1 MQRFKEVYHEI
12 LIGDYIEVSHVYG
25 GDVFSGYV
33 YRMSIGGLGL
43 QLSIINFEDSYI
55 KTFCGIIHKES
66 EDKVSLRF
74 LNINLIKRN
83 ILWSSKY
90 ICYNLCKDLKEF
102 PDACSVCPINKTVD
116 CYFLCDTVITKNT
129 TGYINKISF
138 LDMSMETEGFESKNY
153 EIVSSYL
160 VKYFSEFQLDSDKD
174 FSIKDI
180 IDIFENPQH
189 YKENIISKIYYYT
202 SSLPSFSYTYV
213 DLRFYNPISQATFG
227 IPKKQYPCSICIY
240 NLNCSNNC
248 NLKTL
253 KMI

>member
-1 MQRFKEVYHEI
+1 MLQQYKEVYHEI
-12 LIGDYIEVSHVYG
+12 LIGDYIVVSHIFS
-25 GDVFSGYV
+25 GDEYSGYV
-33 YRMSIGGLGL
+33 YRMSIGSLGL
-43 QLSIINFEDSYI
+43 QLSIINFENRYI
-55 KTFCGIIHKES
+55 KTFVGIIHEES

-74 LNINLIKRN
+74 LNINFIKRN
-83 ILWSSKY
+83 IHWSSKY
-90 ICYNLCKDLKEF
+90 ICYNLCNDLKEF
-102 PDACSVCPINKTVD
+102 PDACSVCPISRAVD
-116 CYFLCDTVITKNT
+116 CYFLCDTVTTKDA
-129 TGYINKISF
+129 TGYINKISL
-138 LDMSMETEGFESKNY
+138 LDMSMETEGSESKNY

-160 VKYFSEFQLDSDKD
+160 VKYFSVQLDNDKD

-202 SSLPSFSYTYV
+202 SSLPSFSYTYI
-213 DLRFYNPISQATFG
+213 DLRFYNSISKATFG

-253 KMI
+253 KVM